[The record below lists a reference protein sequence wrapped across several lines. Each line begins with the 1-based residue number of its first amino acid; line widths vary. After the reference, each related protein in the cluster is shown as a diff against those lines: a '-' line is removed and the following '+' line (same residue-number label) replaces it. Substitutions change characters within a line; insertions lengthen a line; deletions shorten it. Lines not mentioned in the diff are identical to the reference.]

1 MPSRFVI
8 QVTMT
13 AAMDSSS
20 ADILTGPD
28 VAVSKLRVAVAQL
41 DLAVGDLEGNR
52 RATVAAIEEAAA
64 QGAGLVVL
72 PELASSGYRLRS
84 AEAVAA
90 AAETIPGPAT
100 EAWARA
106 AREAGVV
113 VAGGVCERAGDRFF
127 NAVAVVGPDGLVGR
141 YRKLHLFDE
150 EQLLFSAGDA
160 GLPVFDLPFGRLG
173 VIVCYDLRFVESLR
187 ILALQGAD
195 IAAVPTAW
203 VAGFDAE
210 PPLDRHIEQVQSA
223 VVQANLDQVFVAA
236 ASRTGSDDGLRYLG
250 SSCVIDPFGK
260 FVLEPLGRGERRV
273 AVVDVDLGQARAAK
287 VRGPRIR
294 PLRDRR
300 TDVYGGLLGYDAS

>member
-1 MPSRFVI
+1 
-8 QVTMT
+8 MT
-13 AAMDSSS
+13 SSS
-20 ADILTGPD
+20 ADILTDPD
-28 VAVSKLRVAVAQL
+28 VPVSKLRVAVAQL

-64 QGAGLVVL
+64 AGAGLVVL
-72 PELASSGYRLRS
+72 PELASSGYRLRT
-84 AEAVAA
+84 AQAVAA

-106 AREAGVV
+106 ARETGAVV
-113 VAGGVCERAGDRFF
+113 VGGVCERDGDRVY
-127 NAVAVVGPDGLVGR
+127 NAVAVVGPDGLAGR

-150 EQLLFSAGDA
+150 EQLLFSPGDA

-210 PPLDRHIEQVQSA
+210 PPLDRHIDQVQA
-223 VVQANLDQVFVAA
+223 ALVQANLDQVFVAA
-236 ASRTGSDDGLRYLG
+236 ASRAGSDDGLRYLG
-250 SSCVIDPFGK
+250 SSCVIDPYGK
-260 FVLEPLGRGERRV
+260 FALEPLGRGEQRV

-287 VRGPRIR
+287 VRGARIR
-294 PLRDRR
+294 PLEDRR